1 MRVSDASY
9 MSGKFSLC
17 QVCACSVALLTL
29 EHGLCPASS
38 YALASLGGGTVQYF
52 QDYATSRHLSEMALF
67 VQKRI
72 GNGKE
77 VGSQYAAYQFGLLWT
92 TPFFHNRDVFYTVYL
107 SGVRAGESDF
117 SMWSLF
123 SHLLLVPWMLGT
135 PIDQMLEDSST
146 LVVQLA
152 QVSQH
157 LILEAAKCF
166 QQMLLNMS
174 VSECLDR
181 TQLQGTFF
189 TVIILWGR
197 GTFLPIIFI
206 WRNIG

>member
-1 MRVSDASY
+1 MRREQIKTTDRFKEKANKLTAPIQSLFFHPSRTVTKRSLLSHQSGTILKQTIEALRLKNRAFFASLPMMNDEKSKRICDVLMRVSDASY

-123 SHLLLVPWMLGT
+123 SHL
-135 PIDQMLEDSST
+135 
-146 LVVQLA
+146 
-152 QVSQH
+152 
-157 LILEAAKCF
+157 F
-166 QQMLLNMS
+166 Q
-174 VSECLDR
+174 
-181 TQLQGTFF
+181 
-189 TVIILWGR
+189 
-197 GTFLPIIFI
+197 
-206 WRNIG
+206 